1 MREPRV
7 GVVGATGAVGRT
19 LVGILEERRL
29 PIAELVAF
37 ASPRSEGQ
45 RLPFRGEHVAVRTL
59 TEGWFDGIDLALAS
73 AGAAVSRQAL
83 PPAAR
88 AGTVCIDLSSAFRMD
103 PAVPLV
109 IPEIN
114 PEALAGHHNL
124 IANGNCTAITA
135 LMAIAPLHRR
145 FGLRSLVTSGYQS
158 TSGAGQKGVRELLE
172 QLEKLRGQEESLAAP
187 DAAALPVGE
196 VFGRTVAFN
205 VLPFAEGPDPSG
217 SGFTTEELK
226 MGNEARKVLGIP
238 DLPVVATAVRVP
250 TLVGHAV
257 SIVATFDAPALAAE
271 AREVLSAF
279 PGVRVVDD
287 LAGGSY
293 PTPLDAAGIDDVLVG
308 RIRNP
313 MGDDHALALFAC
325 GDNLRKG
332 AALNAVQIA
341 ELLVSTD

>member
-1 MREPRV
+1 MPDLRV
-7 GVVGATGAVGRT
+7 AVVGATGAVGRT
-19 LVGILEERRL
+19 IIGILDERNF
-29 PIAELVAF
+29 PVAELVAF

-45 RLPFRGEHVAVRTL
+45 RFPFRGDHVAVRTL
-59 TEGWFDGIDLALAS
+59 TDQWFEGVDLALAS
-73 AGAAVSRQAL
+73 AGAAVSRETL
-83 PPAAR
+83 PAAAR

-103 PAVPLV
+103 PSVPLV

-114 PEALAGHHNL
+114 PAALAGHRNL

-145 FGLRSLVTSGYQS
+145 FGLRSLVTSAYQS
-158 TSGAGQKGVRELLE
+158 TSGIGQKGVRELLE
-172 QLEKLRGQEESLAAP
+172 QLEKLRGQEESLAGP
-187 DAAALPVGE
+187 DAGVLPVGE
-196 VFGRTVAFN
+196 VFGRTIAFN
-205 VLPFAEGPDPSG
+205 VLPFCERPDPED

-226 MGNEARKVLGIP
+226 MGNEARKILGIP

-257 SIVATFDAPALAAE
+257 SIYATFEAPALAPE
-271 AREVLSAF
+271 ARDALSAF
-279 PGVRVVDD
+279 PGIRLVDD
-287 LAGGSY
+287 LSGGAY
-293 PTPLDAAGIDDVLVG
+293 PTPLDAAGIDDVMVG

-313 MGDDHALALFAC
+313 AGDERALALFAC

-341 ELLVSTD
+341 ELVASTD

>member
-1 MREPRV
+1 MRELRLAIL
-7 GVVGATGAVGRT
+7 GATGAVGRT
-19 LVGILEERRL
+19 MVRILEERDL

-45 RLPFRGEHVAVRTL
+45 RLPFRGDHVAVRAL
-59 TEGWFDGIDLALAS
+59 TDAWYEGIDVALAS
-73 AGAAVSRQAL
+73 AGAAVSRSAL

-88 AGTVCIDLSSAFRMD
+88 AGTVCIDNSSAFRMD
-103 PAVPLV
+103 PDVPLV

-114 PEALAGHHNL
+114 PQALAAHRNL

-135 LMAIAPLHRR
+135 LMAIAPLHLR
-145 FGLRSLVTSGYQS
+145 FGLRSLVTSSYQS
-158 TSGAGQKGVRELLE
+158 ASGIGQKGVRELLE
-172 QLEKLRGQEESLAAP
+172 QVEKLRGQEESLAGP
-187 DAAALPVGE
+187 DPGALPVGE
-196 VFGRTVAFN
+196 VFGRTIAYN
-205 VLPFAEGPDPSG
+205 VLPFCERADPED

-257 SIVATFDAPALAAE
+257 SIHATFDAPAPADE
-271 AREVLSAF
+271 AREALSAF

-287 LAGGSY
+287 LAGGNY

-313 MGDDHALALFAC
+313 AHDDRTLALFAC

-341 ELLVSTD
+341 ELVISRN